1 MAAGVEPA
9 DYQVYAPCHPRPMWQ
24 AGHMPADIAFG
35 ITAGARPDH
44 ARLGA
49 ELERLG
55 YAELWVNDTRRGD
68 GVATLEQA
76 APATSSLRFG
86 LGVIAL
92 SEHAPAA
99 IEERISRASLPLDRL
114 TVGVG
119 AGASASLELVRDGVA
134 ELRRLLPGVP
144 IAVAAVGPRMLHLAG
159 EVADAVVATWALP
172 HRVAEI
178 RERVSESADAAGRPS
193 PRLVLYLR
201 TAIGEGAGS
210 RLRAEMDRYASRGR
224 HYARAFT
231 EQPNQLV
238 GVALESEDPA
248 ALAAALDPYRAAA
261 DTVVVRAIPTEDSV
275 DGWLR
280 VAHAA
285 AG

>member
-1 MAAGVEPA
+1 
-9 DYQVYAPCHPRPMWQ
+9 
-24 AGHMPADIAFG
+24 MPADIAFG
-35 ITAGARPDH
+35 ISAGARPDH

-55 YAELWVNDTRRGD
+55 YAELWANDTRRGD
-68 GVATLEQA
+68 GVTTLAQV
-76 APATSSLRFG
+76 APSTSSLRFA

-99 IEERISRASLPLDRL
+99 IEERISRTALPLDRL

-119 AGASASLELVRDGVA
+119 AGASTSLKLVREGVA

-144 IAVAAVGPRMLHLAG
+144 VAVAAVGPRMLHLAG
-159 EVADAVVATWALP
+159 EVADAVVATWALL

-178 RERVSESADAAGRPS
+178 RERVAEGADAAGRPP

-210 RLRAEMDRYASRGR
+210 RLRAEMDRYAKGA
-224 HYARAFT
+224 HYARAF
-231 EQPNQLV
+231 EAQQGRLV
-238 GVALESEDPA
+238 GVSVESAAPEELRE
-248 ALAAALDPYRAAA
+248 ALAPYRALV
-261 DTVVVRAIPTEDSV
+261 DTLVIRGLPATDDVDQWLEIASVVAEASKFTPGGR
-275 DGWLR
+275 
-280 VAHAA
+280 
-285 AG
+285 